1 MRHITRGI
9 IIREKAIFESDKVL
23 EILTESFGVVTAFAK
38 GAKKPKSKLRS
49 GTALFTY
56 GEFTL
61 YPTRDTYNLD
71 ECAPVELFFNLRAD
85 FERLALAQYFCE
97 IFLWL
102 APEREHSPEH
112 FELMTR
118 AVHLLNK
125 GEVAFEILKAA
136 VELRLLAISGYL
148 PAVERCA
155 GCEGGENL
163 YKFAVSEGVCYCGG
177 CAAGKNGI
185 AFDGGALQALRHVL
199 YADLKKIFGFNLG
212 EKSLKQLSE
221 IAEEFLL
228 ASAGRGFKSLEFIK
242 GSADLNV

>member
-56 GEFTL
+56 GEFSL

-71 ECAPVELFFNLRAD
+71 ESAPVELFFNLRSD
-85 FERLALAQYFCE
+85 FEKLVLAQYFCE
-97 IFLWL
+97 IFLWF
-102 APEREHSPEH
+102 APEREHAPEH

-118 AVHLLNK
+118 ATHAVNK
-125 GEVAFEILKAA
+125 GEVSHEVLKAA
-136 VELRLLAISGYL
+136 VELRLLSLSGYM
-148 PAVERCA
+148 PAVGCCA
-155 GCEGGENL
+155 GCEGESV
-163 YKFAVSEGVCYCGG
+163 YKFSVSDGVCYCRNCGV
-177 CAAGKNGI
+177 GKDGI
-185 AFDGGALQALRHVL
+185 ALDGGTLQALRHVL
-199 YADLKKIFGFNLG
+199 HNDLKKIFAFNLG
-212 EKSLKQLSE
+212 EKSLKQLGQ
-221 IAEEFLL
+221 IAEELLL

-242 GSADLNV
+242 ATSF